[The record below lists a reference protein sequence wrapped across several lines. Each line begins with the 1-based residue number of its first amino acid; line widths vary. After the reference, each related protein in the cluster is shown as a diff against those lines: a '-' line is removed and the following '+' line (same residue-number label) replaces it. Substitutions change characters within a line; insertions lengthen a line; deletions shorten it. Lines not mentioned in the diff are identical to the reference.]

1 MGLSYYLDELFII
14 LAIAITGLAQL
25 ILTIKY
31 SYYKRKEIFTGLTGK
46 EVAEKILKEYDL
58 DDEVTVNKINGNL
71 TDHYNDSN
79 KTVNLSKDI
88 YEGKSIAST
97 AVAAHECGHALQY
110 KDGYKPIE
118 IRNRIVPIVNI
129 GNRLGYIAIVISL
142 FASITSLFIIG
153 IVLISLA
160 VVFQLITLPCEFNA
174 SRRAN
179 KVILEMGLV
188 EEKEQRGTKSMLRAA
203 AFTYVAGLF
212 SSILQ
217 ILRLIYIFTGRR
229 RD

>member
-1 MGLSYYLDELFII
+1 MDVICII
-14 LAIAITGLAQL
+14 VALAITGLAQL

-31 SYYKRKEIFTGLTGK
+31 AHYKKVEIDSGLTGK
-46 EVAEKILKEYDL
+46 EVAEKILKKYDL
-58 DDEVTVNKINGNL
+58 DDVVTVNEISGNL

-79 KTVNLSKDI
+79 KTVNLSTDI

-110 KDGYKPIE
+110 KYGYVPIKV
-118 IRNRIVPIVNI
+118 RNRIVPIVNI
-129 GNRLGYIAIVISL
+129 GNKLGYIAIVISL
-142 FASITSLFIIG
+142 AASLTSLFIIG

-174 SRRAN
+174 SKRAN
-179 KVILEMGLV
+179 KVILEMGLID
-188 EEKEQRGTKSMLRAA
+188 EHEQKGTKSMLRAA

-217 ILRLIYIFTGRR
+217 ILRLVYIFSGRR

>member
-1 MGLSYYLDELFII
+1 MDIMFII
-14 LAIAITGLAQL
+14 VALAVTGLAQL

-31 SYYKRKEIFTGLTGK
+31 SHYKKIEIDSGLTGK
-46 EVAEKILKEYDL
+46 QVAEKILKEYDL
-58 DDEVTVNKINGNL
+58 DDITINEISGNL
-71 TDHYNDSN
+71 TDHYNNSN
-79 KTVNLSKDI
+79 RSVNLFADI
-88 YEGKSIAST
+88 YNGSSIAST

-110 KDGYKPIE
+110 KDGYGPIKV
-118 IRNRIVPIVNI
+118 RNTLVPIVNI
-129 GNRLGYIAIVISL
+129 GNTLGYIAVVISL
-142 FASITSLFIIG
+142 LASLTSLFWIG
-153 IVLISLA
+153 IILVSFAI
-160 VVFQLITLPCEFNA
+160 VFQLVTLPCEFNA

-188 EEKEQRGTKSMLRAA
+188 TKGEQSGTKSMLRAA

-217 ILRLIYIFTGRR
+217 ILRLVYIFSGRR

>member
-1 MGLSYYLDELFII
+1 MDIMFII
-14 LAIAITGLAQL
+14 VALAVTGLAQL

-31 SYYKRKEIFTGLTGK
+31 SHYKKIEIDSGLTGK
-46 EVAEKILKEYDL
+46 QVAEKILKEYDL
-58 DDEVTVNKINGNL
+58 DDITINEISGNL
-71 TDHYNDSN
+71 TDHYNNSN
-79 KTVNLSKDI
+79 RSVNLSSDI
-88 YEGKSIAST
+88 YNGSSIAST

-110 KDGYKPIE
+110 KDGYGPIKV
-118 IRNRIVPIVNI
+118 RNTLVPIVNI
-129 GNRLGYIAIVISL
+129 GNTLGYIAVVISL
-142 FASITSLFIIG
+142 LASLTSLFWIG
-153 IVLISLA
+153 IILVSFAI
-160 VVFQLITLPCEFNA
+160 VFQLVTLPCEFNA

-188 EEKEQRGTKSMLRAA
+188 TKSEQSGTKSMLRAA

-217 ILRLIYIFTGRR
+217 ILRLVYIFSGRR

>member
-58 DDEVTVNKINGNL
+58 DDEVTVNKISGNL

-88 YEGKSIAST
+88 YEGKSI
-97 AVAAHECGHALQY
+97 AHECGHALQY

>member
-1 MGLSYYLDELFII
+1 MDVICII
-14 LAIAITGLAQL
+14 VALAITGLAQL

-31 SYYKRKEIFTGLTGK
+31 AHYKKVEIDSGLTGK
-46 EVAEKILKEYDL
+46 EVAEKILKKYDL
-58 DDEVTVNKINGNL
+58 DDVVTVNEISGNL

-79 KTVNLSKDI
+79 KTVNLSTDI

-110 KDGYKPIE
+110 KYGYVPIKV
-118 IRNRIVPIVNI
+118 RNRIVPIVNI
-129 GNRLGYIAIVISL
+129 GNKLGYIAIVISL
-142 FASITSLFIIG
+142 AASLTSLFIIG

-174 SRRAN
+174 SKRAN
-179 KVILEMGLV
+179 KVILEMKLID
-188 EEKEQRGTKSMLRAA
+188 EHEQKGTKSMLRAA

-217 ILRLIYIFTGRR
+217 ILRLVYIFSGRR